1 MKGILDFVKVSN
13 SIDSLEKLEIEK
25 GKVQI
30 MIMKMAAI
38 TLGSI
43 MLSVVGMMLLGL
55 FLPNAMIDNNEI
67 FKIIGPAFSMIVGA
81 FVGAFATMMNMK
93 VSEFD
98 PNVKVQEMGKTDY
111 KHIAEAHT
119 EHAKAE
125 SIEADTEIRL
135 MAAVD
140 KSKNSDDDI
149 GPFSGVR

>member
-1 MKGILDFVKVSN
+1 MKGLLSFVSVSKEVN
-13 SIDSLEKLEIEK
+13 TLEELEIEK

-30 MIMKMAAI
+30 MIMKMAAL

-43 MLSVVGMMLLGL
+43 MISVVIMMLIGM
-55 FLPNAMIDNNEI
+55 FMPNDIIDNNEI

-98 PNVKVQEMGKTDY
+98 PNVKVQELGKTDY
-111 KHIAEAHT
+111 KHLAEAHT

-125 SIEADTEIRL
+125 SIEADTEIKL
-135 MAAVD
+135 MAAID
-140 KSKNSDDDI
+140 KYKDSDDDF
-149 GPFSGVR
+149 GPF

>member
-43 MLSVVGMMLLGL
+43 MLSVVGMMLIGL

-111 KHIAEAHT
+111 KHLAEAHT

-125 SIEADTEIRL
+125 SIEADTEIKL

-140 KSKNSDDDI
+140 KYKDSDDDF
-149 GPFSGVR
+149 GPF

>member
-1 MKGILDFVKVSN
+1 MKGILDFVKVPN
-13 SIDSLEKLEIEK
+13 NIDSLEKLEIEK

-43 MLSVVGMMLLGL
+43 MLSVVIMMLIGL

-111 KHIAEAHT
+111 KHIAEAN
-119 EHAKAE
+119 
-125 SIEADTEIRL
+125 SIEADTEIKL

-140 KSKNSDDDI
+140 KYKDSDDDF
-149 GPFSGVR
+149 GPF

>member
-1 MKGILDFVKVSN
+1 MKGLFDFVKVSN

-43 MLSVVGMMLLGL
+43 MLSVVIMMLIGL

-125 SIEADTEIRL
+125 SIEADTEIKL
-135 MAAVD
+135 MAAID
-140 KSKNSDDDI
+140 KYKDSDDDF
-149 GPFSGVR
+149 GPF

>member
-1 MKGILDFVKVSN
+1 MKGLLDFVKVSN
-13 SIDSLEKLEIEK
+13 NIDSLEKLEIEK

-43 MLSVVGMMLLGL
+43 MLSVVIMMLIGL

-98 PNVKVQEMGKTDY
+98 PNVKVQELGKTDY
-111 KHIAEAHT
+111 KHIAEAN
-119 EHAKAE
+119 

-140 KSKNSDDDI
+140 KYKNSDDDF
-149 GPFSGVR
+149 GPF

>member
-1 MKGILDFVKVSN
+1 MKGLLDFVKVSN
-13 SIDSLEKLEIEK
+13 NIDSLEKLEIEK

-43 MLSVVGMMLLGL
+43 MLSVVIMMLIGL

-111 KHIAEAHT
+111 KHIAEAN
-119 EHAKAE
+119 
-125 SIEADTEIRL
+125 SIEADTEIKL

-140 KSKNSDDDI
+140 KYKDSDDDF
-149 GPFSGVR
+149 GPF

>member
-1 MKGILDFVKVSN
+1 MKGLLNFVSVSKQ
-13 SIDSLEKLEIEK
+13 IDTLEELEIEK

-30 MIMKMAAI
+30 MIMKMAAL

-43 MLSVVGMMLLGL
+43 MLSVVAMMLIGL
-55 FLPNAMIDNNEI
+55 FLPNDMIDNNEI

-98 PNVKVQEMGKTDY
+98 PNVKVQELGKTDY
-111 KHIAEAHT
+111 KHLAEAHT

-125 SIEADTEIRL
+125 SIVADTEIKL
-135 MAAVD
+135 MAAID
-140 KSKNSDDDI
+140 KYKYSDDDF
-149 GPFSGVR
+149 GPF

>member
-13 SIDSLEKLEIEK
+13 NIDSLEKLEIEK

-43 MLSVVGMMLLGL
+43 MLSVVIMMLIGL

-111 KHIAEAHT
+111 KHIAEAN
-119 EHAKAE
+119 
-125 SIEADTEIRL
+125 SIEADTEIKL

-140 KSKNSDDDI
+140 KYKDSDDDF
-149 GPFSGVR
+149 GPF

>member
-1 MKGILDFVKVSN
+1 MKGLLRFVSVSKEVN
-13 SIDSLEKLEIEK
+13 TLEELEIEK

-30 MIMKMAAI
+30 MIMKMAAL

-43 MLSVVGMMLLGL
+43 MLSVVVMMMIGMFM
-55 FLPNAMIDNNEI
+55 PNDIIDNNEI

-93 VSEFD
+93 VAEFD
-98 PNVKVQEMGKTDY
+98 PNVKVQELGKTDY
-111 KHIAEAHT
+111 KHLAEAHT

-125 SIEADTEIRL
+125 SIEADHEIKL

-140 KSKNSDDDI
+140 KYKDSDEDH
-149 GPFSGVR
+149 GPF

>member
-13 SIDSLEKLEIEK
+13 SIDSLEKLEFEK

-43 MLSVVGMMLLGL
+43 MLSVVGMMLIGL

-98 PNVKVQEMGKTDY
+98 PNVKVQELGKTDY

-125 SIEADTEIRL
+125 SIEADTEIKL
-135 MAAVD
+135 MAAID
-140 KSKNSDDDI
+140 KYKDSDDDF
-149 GPFSGVR
+149 GPF

>member
-1 MKGILDFVKVSN
+1 MKGLLNFVSVSK
-13 SIDSLEKLEIEK
+13 SIDTLEELEIEK

-43 MLSVVGMMLLGL
+43 MLSVVIMMLIGL

-111 KHIAEAHT
+111 KHIAEAN
-119 EHAKAE
+119 

-140 KSKNSDDDI
+140 KYKNSDDDF
-149 GPFSGVR
+149 GPF

>member
-1 MKGILDFVKVSN
+1 MKGLLDFVKVSN
-13 SIDSLEKLEIEK
+13 NIDSLEKLEIEK

-30 MIMKMAAI
+30 MIMKMAAV

-43 MLSVVGMMLLGL
+43 MLSVVIMMLIGL

-111 KHIAEAHT
+111 KHIAEAN
-119 EHAKAE
+119 

-140 KSKNSDDDI
+140 KYKDSDDDF
-149 GPFSGVR
+149 GPF

>member
-13 SIDSLEKLEIEK
+13 NIDSLEKLEIEK

-43 MLSVVGMMLLGL
+43 MLSVVVMMLIGL
-55 FLPNAMIDNNEI
+55 FMPNAMIDNNEI

-111 KHIAEAHT
+111 KHIAEAN
-119 EHAKAE
+119 
-125 SIEADTEIRL
+125 SIEADTEIKL

-140 KSKNSDDDI
+140 KYKDSDDDF
-149 GPFSGVR
+149 GPF

>member
-13 SIDSLEKLEIEK
+13 NIDSLEKLEIEK

-43 MLSVVGMMLLGL
+43 MLSVVIMMLFGL

-111 KHIAEAHT
+111 KHIAEAN
-119 EHAKAE
+119 
-125 SIEADTEIRL
+125 SIEADTEIKL

-140 KSKNSDDDI
+140 KYKDSDDDF
-149 GPFSGVR
+149 GPF

>member
-1 MKGILDFVKVSN
+1 MKGIFDFVKVSN

-43 MLSVVGMMLLGL
+43 MLSVVIMMLIGL

-111 KHIAEAHT
+111 KHIAEAN
-119 EHAKAE
+119 
-125 SIEADTEIRL
+125 SIEADTEIKL
-135 MAAVD
+135 MAAID
-140 KSKNSDDDI
+140 KYKNSDDDF
-149 GPFSGVR
+149 GPF